1 MMPYIEEAERLFRL
15 AERDYQTFKILSAHQ
30 DADIAPTCF
39 HAQQSVEKAL
49 KSVLTARQIPFRRV
63 HDLEELSMLLAD
75 AGFLPPIPIS
85 DYRRLNPCAVEM
97 RYDDQV
103 IVLVTREEAN
113 SIAKETL
120 QWAGKLLSKT

>member
-15 AERDYQTFKILSAHQ
+15 AERDYQTFSILFAHQ
-30 DADIAPTCF
+30 EADLAPTCF

-49 KSVLTARQIPFRRV
+49 KSVLTSRQLTFRRT
-63 HDLEELSMLLAD
+63 HDLEELSLLLED
-75 AGFLPPIPIS
+75 AGISPPVPIG

-103 IVLVTREEAN
+103 MVLVTREEAN
-113 SIAKETL
+113 SIAQETL
-120 QWAGKLLSKT
+120 KWAGKLLSKV